1 MENEDKIKT
10 LYEMLFPYATY
21 SGNRA
26 STCILIERELRQLCR
41 QETRHV
47 LLLIAKFLRID
58 FTRQTST
65 ETICDEIQKDI
76 QKTCLSFDN
85 DMIKASYVIGRTTGI
100 TPIETEIM
108 SYEDRDFCQGDNSI
122 IYQPRGRI
130 WSREK
135 KDELILTKQYLYI
148 PTFKTY
154 SIKDAERFWSD
165 PETSEYVYLSSLRVM
180 GTPDDIRDH
189 FVTLGV
195 PVADINRHIAY
206 SYTVANYNNE
216 FSIPYQNELADAK
229 DVPHVELFPESTMD
243 DIEQHVRNHLLYKP
257 VGFINRFIAGIRT
270 GRIPLTIDGRPTT
283 YADVC
288 K

>member
-1 MENEDKIKT
+1 MEDEDKIKT

-47 LLLIAKFLRID
+47 LLLISKFLRIK

-65 ETICDEIQKDI
+65 ETICGDIQKDI
-76 QKTCLSFDN
+76 QKTCLSIDN

-108 SYEDRDFCQGDNSI
+108 SYEDRYFCQGDNSI
-122 IYQPRGRI
+122 IYTPQVRM

-135 KDELILTKQYLYI
+135 KDELVSSKQYLHI

-154 SIKDAERFWSD
+154 SIKDAERLWSD
-165 PETSEYVYLSSLRVM
+165 PETSEYVYIPSLQVV

-189 FVTLGV
+189 FATLGV
-195 PVADINRHIAY
+195 PVADINQHIEY
-206 SYTVANYNNE
+206 SYSAANYNNVL
-216 FSIPYQNELADAK
+216 INQYQKELADAK
-229 DVPHVELFPESTMD
+229 DAPHVELFPESTMD
-243 DIEQHVRNHLLYKP
+243 DVERHIRNNLSYKP
-257 VGFINRFIAGIRT
+257 EGFVDRFIAGIRT
-270 GRIPLTIDGRPTT
+270 GRIPLITDGRPTT
-283 YADVC
+283 YADIC